1 MEVYTT
7 EDQQVDAIKRWCK
20 KYLKWVV
27 VILVIIFAA
36 ILVKTFYHQSVS
48 KDNLIS
54 VDNFEVIHKK
64 LQSDE
69 VSNGV
74 IKNAKN
80 YIENNKNEYSSL
92 LNLNL
97 SKVYVERQNYNE
109 AINSLNWIIH
119 NSSDVNLLNIAKVRL
134 ARLYI
139 FNSQFDLA
147 KNIIG
152 TIKSESWKLQK
163 TILMGDLYTK
173 ENKFDLAKKEY
184 LKAKKINPNVPLINI
199 KISNLNK

>member
-7 EDQQVDAIKRWCK
+7 EEQQVDAIKKWCK

-27 VILVIIFAA
+27 VLLVIIFVA
-36 ILVKTFYHQSVS
+36 ILVKTLYHHSIS

-54 VDNFEVIHKK
+54 VDKFEVIYNK
-64 LQSDE
+64 LQNDE
-69 VSNGV
+69 VSNV
-74 IKNAKN
+74 AIKNAKN

-97 SKVYVERQNYNE
+97 SKIYVERKNYNE
-109 AINSLNWIIH
+109 AINSLNWIIN
-119 NSSDVNLLNIAKVRL
+119 NSSDANLLNIAKVRL

-139 FNSQFDLA
+139 FNSKFDLA
-147 KNIIG
+147 KEIIG
-152 TIKSESWKLQK
+152 TIKSQSWRLQK
-163 TILMGDLYTK
+163 TILMGDLYSK
-173 ENKFDLAKKEY
+173 ENKLDLAKKEY

-199 KISNLNK
+199 KINNLNK

>member
-1 MEVYTT
+1 M
-7 EDQQVDAIKRWCK
+7 I
-20 KYLKWVV
+20 
-27 VILVIIFAA
+27 
-36 ILVKTFYHQSVS
+36 
-48 KDNLIS
+48 
-54 VDNFEVIHKK
+54 
-64 LQSDE
+64 E